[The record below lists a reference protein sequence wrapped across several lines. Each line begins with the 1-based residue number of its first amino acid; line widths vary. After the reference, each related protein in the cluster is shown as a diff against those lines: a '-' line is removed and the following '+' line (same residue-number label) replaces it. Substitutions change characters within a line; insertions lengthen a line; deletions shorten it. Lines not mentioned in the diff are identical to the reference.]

1 MSTKPELSFRQI
13 WNMCVGFLGIQ
24 FAFSLQN
31 ADVSRIFQTLGA
43 NLREIPILWVA
54 APLSGLIVQP
64 IIGYASDHTWTRL
77 GRRHDAVLL
86 CGGMERGGAGRLAGR
101 AAHAPISGRFRIHV
115 DLRRDHR
122 AGGGRGRVTP
132 VPGAAAL

>member
-1 MSTKPELSFRQI
+1 MNAKPELSFRQV

-24 FAFSLQN
+24 FAFALQN

-43 NLREIPILWVA
+43 DLREIPILWVA

-77 GRRHDAVLL
+77 GRRRPYFL
-86 CGGMERGGAGRLAGR
+86 GGAR
-101 AAHAPISGRFRIHV
+101 
-115 DLRRDHR
+115 
-122 AGGGRGRVTP
+122 
-132 VPGAAAL
+132 